1 MTGKSKWHQGTA
13 LPLVNWLATTAIAA
27 ALASCASSPVG
38 HGTAADLFYRLKSPQ
53 ERKVANDFYAQG
65 LSDEVKNLY
74 WAQRRL
80 QEPEYDNQR
89 PSLQRKYV
97 TVWVPEQRQPDGT
110 LVEGHYKVVEVVE

>member
-1 MTGKSKWHQGTA
+1 M
-13 LPLVNWLATTAIAA
+13 TAIAT